1 MHESHFILLLFMDIL
16 VSPFMA
22 LPVSTPPHPLT
33 VELTG
38 NLASF
43 YVAINPPVEALIR
56 ITADVMKS

>member
-1 MHESHFILLLFMDIL
+1 MDIL